1 MKLNLTCVMLIMDEI
16 TNQDIR
22 KNSIKKLG
30 LLVHRKN
37 GALPTVSVN
46 DNCDIKAQIRNELAN
61 ALGTDS
67 FHLEQVYTLGDK
79 KYLDLSGIDIIHIG
93 ITNNSHIK
101 QILPEYDLI
110 DVSIKNNVITLGDKT
125 YTYVTKEKVGF
136 SIEYFFETDAKNI
149 QEDKL
154 LIELLTAWKH
164 MRSHLDN
171 SDILF
176 KFLPSEFT
184 LEDARQVYMLLSER
198 NVDKSNFHKKI
209 TKYCTEVPGKTSGAG
224 YRPSKQ
230 YKFNLKLGD
239 LWQ

>member
-136 SIEYFFETDAKNI
+136 NIEYFFETDAKNI

>member
-101 QILPEYDLI
+101 QILPEYDLV

-136 SIEYFFETDAKNI
+136 NIEYFFETDAKNI

>member
-101 QILPEYDLI
+101 QILPEYDLV

>member
-136 SIEYFFETDAKNI
+136 GIEYFFETDAKNI

>member
-101 QILPEYDLI
+101 QILPEYDLV

-184 LEDARQVYMLLSER
+184 LEDVRQVYMLLSER

>member
-93 ITNNSHIK
+93 ITNNSYIK

>member
-79 KYLDLSGIDIIHIG
+79 KYLDLSGLDIIHIG

-101 QILPEYDLI
+101 QILPEYDLV

>member
-1 MKLNLTCVMLIMDEI
+1 MKLNLTCVMLIMDEV

-101 QILPEYDLI
+101 QILPEYDLV

-164 MRSHLDN
+164 MRSRLDN

>member
-101 QILPEYDLI
+101 QIFPEYDLI

-136 SIEYFFETDAKNI
+136 GIEYFFETDAKNI

>member
-1 MKLNLTCVMLIMDEI
+1 MKLNLTCVMLVMDVVA
-16 TNQDIR
+16 NQDIR
-22 KNSIKKLG
+22 KNSIKKIG
-30 LLVHRKN
+30 LLVRRQD
-37 GALPTVSVN
+37 GALPTVPVN
-46 DNCDIKAQIRNELAN
+46 DICDIKAQMRDELVD
-61 ALGTDS
+61 ALGTGV

-79 KYLDLSGIDIIHIG
+79 KYFDLSGIDIIHVG
-93 ITNNSHIK
+93 IVNKSHIK
-101 QILPEYDLI
+101 QISREYDLV
-110 DVSIKNNVITLGDKT
+110 DVSIQNNIITLGNKT

-136 SIEYFFETDAKNI
+136 SIEYFFETDAKDI

-154 LIELLTAWKH
+154 LIELLTAWKYV
-164 MRSHLDN
+164 RGRLDI

-176 KFLPSEFT
+176 KFLPTEFS

-209 TKYCTEVPGKTSGAG
+209 TKYCTEVPGKTFGVG
-224 YRPSKQ
+224 YRPCKQ